1 MSLRLPL
8 LNPYSI
14 IRVVYDFKVKFRFSL
29 NYISFSHQSSLRL
42 DIGQRGV
49 FLYQVLLSIFLFDWK
64 SARIQFGLRAESYAR
79 GNTGR
84 MSLIGLSGLYVG
96 RFVSLSIWPLVMT
109 CHLFISC
116 RLLMS

>member
-1 MSLRLPL
+1 MSYISYKRYLRKWGKE
-8 LNPYSI
+8 YI
-14 IRVVYDFKVKFRFSL
+14 DFKL
-29 NYISFSHQSSLRL
+29 NIDYTLLLYGPVNSK
-42 DIGQRGV
+42 GV
-49 FLYQVLLSIFLFDWK
+49 LVVLFQVLLSIFLFDWK
-64 SARIQFGLRAESYAR
+64 SARIQFGLWAESYAR